1 MPFNL
6 NSLANIAFF
15 IISIYNIIYLF
26 LVISFIKE
34 FKHLIN
40 FIIAC

>member
-1 MPFNL
+1 MPFNF
-6 NSLANIAFF
+6 NSLANVAFF

-34 FKHLIN
+34 FKGLIN
-40 FIIAC
+40 SIIAR